1 MTSQVFEHII
11 YEVERGRARITLN
24 RPEKRNALSIEL
36 VEELR
41 TALWEAD
48 DDKTVHC
55 VILKGAGSSFCSG
68 YDLTPSRSVAHD
80 GVDRRKG
87 RGFDDD
93 AWHIERFQRCLRT
106 LTEMHK
112 PSIAQ
117 IHGHCYAG
125 GTDLALYC
133 DLLICSDSASFGYS
147 ALRNM
152 GAAPNQMWLY
162 HIGPQWTKRLLL
174 TGDTISGADAA
185 KIGLVLKSVP
195 AAYLEQEV
203 EGLADRLSWIDAEM
217 LSTNKRI
224 VNVGMELMGAQVL
237 QRLAAENDARAHTA
251 QAAKDVFKQIATE
264 GLRAAL
270 AARDAPFGDSRA
282 KVTGPE
288 IRDENGYLIPDS
300 EESKKDF

>member
-1 MTSQVFEHII
+1 MTNLTFENIT
-11 YEVERGRARITLN
+11 YEVEKGRARITLN

-41 TALWEAD
+41 DALWEAD
-48 DDKTVHC
+48 DDKSVHC
-55 VILKGAGSSFCSG
+55 VILKGEGPSFCAG
-68 YDLTPSRSVAHD
+68 YDLTANRHAADD
-80 GVDRRKG
+80 GVQRRKG
-87 RGFDDD
+87 SGMDDD
-93 AWHIERFQRCLRT
+93 AWRIERFQRSLRT

-112 PSIAQ
+112 PTIAQ

-133 DLLICSDSASFGYS
+133 DMLICADNASIGYS

-162 HIGPQWTKRLLL
+162 HCGPQWTKRLLL
-174 TGDTISGADAA
+174 TGDTLSGEDAA

-195 AAYLEQEV
+195 AEYLEQEV
-203 EGLADRLSWIDAEM
+203 EGLADRLSWIDPEM

-224 VNVGMELMGAQVL
+224 INVGMELMGATVL
-237 QRLAAENDARAHTA
+237 QRLAAENDARAHTT
-251 QAAKDVFKQIATE
+251 QAARDVFKQIGTE

-270 AARDAPFGDSRA
+270 RDRDAPFGDSRA
-282 KVTGPE
+282 KVDGPE
-288 IRDENGYLIPDS
+288 LRDENGRLLPPD
-300 EESKKDF
+300 

>member
-1 MTSQVFEHII
+1 MPSQVFKHIT

-41 TALWEAD
+41 AALWEAD
-48 DDKTVHC
+48 DDKAVHC
-55 VILKGAGSSFCSG
+55 VILKGAGTSFCSG
-68 YDLTPSRSVAHD
+68 YDLTPSRSAEDD

-87 RGFDDD
+87 RGMDDD

-133 DLLICSDSASFGYS
+133 DLLICSDTASFGYS

-174 TGDTISGADAA
+174 TGGHSQRRGCGQNWLGFEICAGCVFGAGGRRFSGSFVLDRRRDAVDQQAYCKRRHGADGRSGSAA
-185 KIGLVLKSVP
+185 TCS
-195 AAYLEQEV
+195 
-203 EGLADRLSWIDAEM
+203 
-217 LSTNKRI
+217 
-224 VNVGMELMGAQVL
+224 
-237 QRLAAENDARAHTA
+237 
-251 QAAKDVFKQIATE
+251 
-264 GLRAAL
+264 
-270 AARDAPFGDSRA
+270 
-282 KVTGPE
+282 
-288 IRDENGYLIPDS
+288 
-300 EESKKDF
+300 